1 MFSVKTIV
9 TALLVLIASVIAAI
23 FFPILPKDL
32 TPTWM
37 NLRSRIPALLNNT
50 KTTPLARPLSTM
62 SAQVAHR
69 PSSTRGHADHGWL
82 NTYHSFSFANW
93 YDPRYE
99 GFGSVRVLNEDRV
112 APQTGFPTHPHRDFE
127 IFSYIISG
135 ELTHRDSI
143 KGKSGKSDNKNDF
156 FVMVCHSTTTT

>member
-1 MFSVKTIV
+1 MFSVKLIV
-9 TALLVLIASVIAAI
+9 TALLVLIASFFAAI
-23 FFPILPKDL
+23 LFPS
-32 TPTWM
+32 WM
-37 NLRSRIPALLNNT
+37 HFGRPIQALLTT
-50 KTTPLARPLSTM
+50 KTLPITRQLSTM
-62 SAQVAHR
+62 SAAQIVHR

-93 YDPRYE
+93 YDPKYE

-143 KGKSGKSDNKNDF
+143 KGKSGKSASKNDF
-156 FVMVCHSTTTT
+156 FVMV